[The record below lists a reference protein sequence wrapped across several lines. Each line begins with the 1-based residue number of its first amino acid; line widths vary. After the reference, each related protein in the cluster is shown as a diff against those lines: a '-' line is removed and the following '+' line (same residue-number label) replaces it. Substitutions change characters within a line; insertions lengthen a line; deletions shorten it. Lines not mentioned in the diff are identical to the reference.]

1 MEVKPENEQMN
12 SETPELESNSNER
25 KFLRR
30 LLRVLFVLFLLPFP
44 LFFLFQVPS
53 VQTWTVQQITKAL
66 SNQLNT
72 QVQIDYFRLGFFNQL
87 MLEGVYVEDLQGDTL
102 LYSNG
107 LQASISLS
115 PLKIL
120 RNGLIVHRVRLEDS
134 QIYIR
139 RDSTEFATNVNLL
152 LAKLR
157 KEEKKE
163 KNKQF
168 INIELDRIRTGKLL
182 LLKLDSLKNQNL
194 RLELQSAVIK
204 VDDVDFASSLFNFE
218 SVKLVHP
225 VVEIDDYKRTALWD
239 SLLLLPREQRD
250 TSKLVINA
258 NQILIDGGAFNFHN
272 YRKAPVKLTPDS
284 ILDYKHMAVQ
294 DIRMDFKNFQFQR
307 DTFSSQV
314 ECFSLRD
321 SSGFYLN
328 DWSASDVMV
337 HSQGVAINDM
347 RFLTPYT
354 NLGDT
359 LQLRYETYE
368 DFIYFPDKVIIDA
381 NIHQSPIA
389 LRDIITFA
397 PKLNENKFFQRN
409 RAETVLVDGRI
420 RGTVNNLD
428 GRDLRFQLADGSVF
442 QGRFDS
448 RNLAVPGENYLDIR
462 FQKLNTN
469 VPTLRRWLPNLQLPA
484 NFDRLGQ
491 LDFNGSVVIL
501 GSDIVTDG
509 DLITDIGN
517 ANLDIQ
523 LKNLAGGPT
532 NTRYS
537 GKIDLQDFD
546 LGVWTGNTDYGLISI
561 TSRVEDGVGLSG
573 PNAFANFS
581 ANISTFTFRDYNYQN
596 AIITGGLRSQQ
607 FDGVFVIK
615 DENIDFG
622 FQGEID
628 LAGDSP
634 VFDFDADI
642 KKLDL
647 EALNISEKPFE
658 IDGLVNLNLR
668 NKTIEDLAGT
678 INLKDIDI
686 VKEGRA
692 VHIDRVDV
700 QSNLFDFGTKALL
713 INSDILDAEING
725 VFSID
730 KVPSYF
736 ARYLQDEFPLF
747 SHQLGIRST
756 DTTNTPHEFRYTVN
770 IKDTKGVQTLF
781 LDSFGD
787 LKNASI
793 SGEFSNLD
801 SLIATRIKIPE
812 LQIGKMN
819 AQALDIFLEMEKDEG
834 DLNLHADQFT
844 PGGKIRS
851 APITLLSTFKQDT
864 VFFGLTYDNKY
875 EKAAVNRI
883 YFDAN
888 LTALD
893 SNRTVLQMD
902 DSELII
908 LDELW
913 NINANNEI
921 LFSHDSILVDNF
933 TAMQPNRTASLESFE
948 KRGLMLSIVN
958 LDFNGLN
965 RQINYEPLQFDG
977 DFNVLVQTRDITK
990 LTDIRMELNAD
1001 SLLINEDD
1009 WGSVDLVAQM
1019 DNAKEPILAF
1029 MSMTKD
1035 TSQLIMDAFYNVSE
1049 VGPRPEEQKGYFDAN
1064 LSVNSFPLSMAQ
1076 YFIGGTISDVV
1087 GGFDAKLR
1095 FSGQPELPKV
1105 YGGVSL
1111 SPGGITLNYLKTRY
1125 TFKEEEILVDNY
1137 SFDASGTILYDMFG
1151 NPGTVEGG
1159 IRHNHLKDFGFG
1171 ARLYAPRFQGLNT
1184 VKGDNNLF
1192 YGQGIGEIDI
1202 QFLGTFR
1209 QPNIYVNAITQEG
1222 TNIAIPVSSE
1232 KQASEFGFIR
1242 FVDKS
1247 KEDEE
1252 AERRR
1257 LDSLAYDLKGVSLD
1271 MDLIVNNTANMQII
1285 FNEQAGD
1292 IIEGRGYGALS
1303 IAVPRNGDFK
1313 MFGDYTIDSGD
1324 YLFTLYNLVNK
1335 KFKIQRGGTISWNGN
1350 PFAAEI
1356 DIVAEYNQV
1365 NTSVANFIQEYL
1377 LSATDALQ
1385 RQASEITN
1393 VNLSMRLTGELLK
1406 PNIDFDISFPI
1417 LRGQLESY
1425 TDSKLRLLEM
1435 DQNELNKQVFG
1446 LIIAGQFLPADVN
1459 LQGTEIIYN
1468 TVSEF
1473 LSNQLS
1479 ILLTELLSEVIGEGK
1494 TLSSV
1499 DFDIALS
1506 QYQNIDLGADQN
1518 STASSRG
1525 NELQVSLK
1533 QNFFNDRFSVKIG
1546 GNVDLDGSTQATAN
1560 MNTAFV
1566 GNDLIVEAIINDDR
1580 TLTMRVYQRSAPD
1593 IGGRVLEIGAGL
1605 SYRKEFNSFGEFL
1618 RSFKVNKGR

>member
-1 MEVKPENEQMN
+1 MEGKPENEQTN
-12 SETPELESNSNER
+12 PELPDLESSSNER
-25 KFLRR
+25 RFVRR
-30 LLRVLFVLFLLPFP
+30 LLRVLFILFLLPFP

-53 VQTWTVQQITKAL
+53 VQTWTVRQITKAL

-72 QVQIDYFRLGFFNQL
+72 QVKIDYFRLGFFNQL
-87 MLEGVYVEDLQGDTL
+87 MLEGVYVEDLEGDTL

-115 PLKIL
+115 PLEII
-120 RNGLIVHRVRLEDS
+120 RNGLIIHRLRLEDS
-134 QIYIR
+134 QIFIR

-152 LAKLR
+152 LAKLQ
-157 KEEKKE
+157 KEESKE
-163 KNKQF
+163 KKKKQL
-168 INIELDRIRTGKLL
+168 INIELDRIRTGKLRL
-182 LLKLDSLKNQNL
+182 VKLDSLKNQKL
-194 RLELQSAVIK
+194 TLVLQSAVIK
-204 VDDVDFASSLFNFE
+204 ICDVDLATSMFNFE

-225 VVEIDDYKRTALWD
+225 IVEIDDYKRTALWD
-239 SLLLLPREQRD
+239 SLLLLPRALKD
-250 TSKLVINA
+250 TSQLKVKA
-258 NQILIDGGAFNFHN
+258 DQILIDGGVFNFHN
-272 YRKAPVKLTPDS
+272 YRKAPIKLTPDS
-284 ILDYKHMAVQ
+284 ILDYKHMAIQ
-294 DIRMDFKNFQFQR
+294 DIRMDFKNFEFHR

-314 ECFSLRD
+314 ECFSLKD

-328 DWSASDVMV
+328 DWSASEVIV

-347 RFLTPYT
+347 KFQTPHT
-354 NLGDT
+354 ILGDT
-359 LQLRYETYE
+359 LQLRYQTYE
-368 DFIYFPDKVIIDA
+368 DFLYFPDNVIIDA
-381 NIHQSPIA
+381 KIEQSQIA

-409 RAETVLVDGRI
+409 RGETVLVDGRL

-428 GRDLRFQLADGSVF
+428 GRNLRFQLADGSVF

-462 FQKLNTN
+462 FQRLNTN
-469 VPTLRRWLPNLQLPA
+469 VPTLRRWLPNLQLPS

-491 LDFNGSVVIL
+491 LDFKGSVVIL

-509 DLITDIGN
+509 ALATGIGD
-517 ANLDIQ
+517 ADLDIQ
-523 LKNLAGGPT
+523 LKNLAAGPT
-532 NTRYS
+532 NTKYS
-537 GKIDLQDFD
+537 GKIDLKNFN
-546 LGVWTGNTDYGLISI
+546 LGTWTGNSDYGLVSI
-561 TSRVEDGVGLSG
+561 TSTVEDGVGLSG

-581 ANISTFTFRDYNYQN
+581 ANISTFVFRDYNYEN
-596 AIITGGLRSQQ
+596 AAITGGLKSQQ

-615 DENIDFG
+615 DDNIDFG
-622 FQGEID
+622 FQGKID
-628 LAGDSP
+628 LAGETP
-634 VFDFDADI
+634 AFDFTADI
-642 KKLDL
+642 KKFDL
-647 EALNISEKPFE
+647 EALNFSEKPFE
-658 IDGLVNLNLR
+658 ITGLVNLNLR

-678 INLKDIDI
+678 INLKDINI
-686 VKEGRA
+686 IKEGQE
-692 VHIDRVDV
+692 VHIDRIDV
-700 QSNLFDFGTKALL
+700 NSNLFDFGTKELR
-713 INSDILDAEING
+713 IESDILDAEING

-730 KVPSYF
+730 RVPSYF
-736 ARYLQDEFPLF
+736 ARYVQDEFPLF
-747 SHQLGIRST
+747 AHQIGINSS
-756 DTTNTPHEFRYTVN
+756 DTTNTPHEFRYSVN

-781 LDSFGD
+781 VESFGD

-801 SLIATRIKIPE
+801 SLITTRIKIPE
-812 LQIGKMN
+812 WQIGKMN
-819 AQALDIFLEMEKDEG
+819 IQALDAFLEMEKDEG
-834 DLNLHADQFT
+834 DLNLHADGFS
-844 PGGKIRS
+844 PGDKIKS
-851 APITLLSTFKQDT
+851 APLTLLSTFNQDT
-864 VFFGLTYDNKY
+864 VFLGLTYDNKY
-875 EKAAVNRI
+875 EKAAINRL

-888 LTALD
+888 ITALD
-893 SNRTVLQMD
+893 SNRTLLRME

-913 NINANNEI
+913 KINANNEI
-921 LFSHDSILVDNF
+921 LFSYDSILVDNF
-933 TAMQPNRTASLESFE
+933 TAMQPNRTASLESFD

-977 DFNVLVQTRDITK
+977 NFNVFLQTRDITK
-990 LTDIRMELNAD
+990 LTDIRMKLNSD
-1001 SLLINEDD
+1001 SLLINQDD
-1009 WGSVDLVAQM
+1009 WGSLDVVAQM
-1019 DNAKEPILAF
+1019 DDAKQPILAF
-1029 MSMTKD
+1029 VSLTKD
-1035 TSQLIMDAFYNVSE
+1035 TSQLLLDAFYNVSE
-1049 VGPRPEEQKGYFDAN
+1049 VGPRPDEQQGYFDAN
-1064 LSVNSFPLSMAQ
+1064 LSINSFPLTMAE

-1087 GGFDAKLR
+1087 GGVDAKLR

-1125 TFKEEEILVDNY
+1125 TFGEEEILVDDY

-1151 NPGTVEGG
+1151 NPGTIEGG

-1171 ARLYAPRFQGLNT
+1171 ARLYSPRFQGLNT

-1209 QPNIYVNAITQEG
+1209 QPNIYVNATVAQG

-1257 LDSLAYDLKGVSLD
+1257 QDSLAYDLKGVSLD
-1271 MDLIVNNTANMQII
+1271 MDLNINNSAIMQII

-1303 IAVPRNGDFK
+1303 IAVPRDGNFK

-1335 KFKIQRGGTISWNGN
+1335 RFTIQRGGTISWNGD

-1377 LSATDALQ
+1377 LGASADLQ
-1385 RQASEITN
+1385 NQASEVTN
-1393 VNLSMRLTGELLK
+1393 VNLSMGLTGELLK
-1406 PNIDFDISFPI
+1406 PNIDFDIAFPI
-1417 LRGQLESY
+1417 LRGQLETY
-1425 TDSKLRLLEM
+1425 TDSKLRLLQM

-1446 LIIAGQFLPADVN
+1446 LIIAGQFLPADFN

-1468 TVSEF
+1468 TVGEF

-1479 ILLTELLSEVIGEGK
+1479 LLLTELLSEVIGEGK

-1506 QYQNIDLGADQN
+1506 QYQNVDLGAEQN
-1518 STASSRG
+1518 ANRG

-1546 GNVDLDGSTQATAN
+1546 GNVDLDGSTQATSN

-1566 GNDLIVEAIINDDR
+1566 GNDLIVEAIINEDR

-1593 IGGRVLEIGAGL
+1593 IGGRKLEIGAGL

-1618 RSFKVNKGR
+1618 RSFKVQKNR